1 MMTQKFKLCL
11 VTRQLYEDDN
21 VLTEI
26 ISIIVNFTNE
36 KDSNFKFGTDLSKS
50 VPFQNAVV
58 YPSTGPSEGLKIRV
72 CQ

>member
-26 ISIIVNFTNE
+26 IPIIVNFTNE
-36 KDSNFKFGTDLSKS
+36 KASNFKFGTDL
-50 VPFQNAVV
+50 
-58 YPSTGPSEGLKIRV
+58 
-72 CQ
+72 

>member
-1 MMTQKFKLCL
+1 MITQKFKLCL

-36 KDSNFKFGTDLSKS
+36 KDSNFKFGTDL
-50 VPFQNAVV
+50 
-58 YPSTGPSEGLKIRV
+58 
-72 CQ
+72 

>member
-1 MMTQKFKLCL
+1 MKAYSYFYDSMFLQVFFFKHPICMRTQKFKLCL

-36 KDSNFKFGTDLSKS
+36 KDSNFKFGTDL
-50 VPFQNAVV
+50 
-58 YPSTGPSEGLKIRV
+58 
-72 CQ
+72 